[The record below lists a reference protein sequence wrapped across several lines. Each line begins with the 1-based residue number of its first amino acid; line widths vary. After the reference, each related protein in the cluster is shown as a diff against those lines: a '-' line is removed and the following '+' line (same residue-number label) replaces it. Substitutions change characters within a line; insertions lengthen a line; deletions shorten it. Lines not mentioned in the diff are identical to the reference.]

1 MTNLEMLEMGREKGK
16 AQTISR
22 KEVENKVVS
31 GKGGGRLSLGDELL
45 DPFNVQGFQP
55 YPRVQANFPFHHA
68 PLCSLEVKLNLKDP
82 ALVLYYQTTALGKGS
97 SCF

>member
-31 GKGGGRLSLGDELL
+31 GKGGGRLSLGYELL
-45 DPFNVQGFQP
+45 NPFNVQGFQP
-55 YPRVQANFPFHHA
+55 YPCVQPIFLSTTH
-68 PLCSLEVKLNLKDP
+68 LCVP
-82 ALVLYYQTTALGKGS
+82 
-97 SCF
+97 